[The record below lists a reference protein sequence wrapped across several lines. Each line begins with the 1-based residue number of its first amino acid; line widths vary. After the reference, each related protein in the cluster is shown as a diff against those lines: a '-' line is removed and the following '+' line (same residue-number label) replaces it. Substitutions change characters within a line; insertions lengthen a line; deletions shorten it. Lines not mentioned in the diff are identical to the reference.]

1 MRLRNAI
8 ALILL
13 LVVPASFAAD
23 DTAPKP
29 EATDTATSTSTST
42 ATSTSTSTGVSAPT
56 PAAPALPISI
66 PVTKGSFN
74 PAKRGIVLPPNP
86 KVMVIPVNDANTKE
100 GYIDEWQAAF
110 IERRLKTAKNE
121 KYDLVLLE
129 INTWGGLVDSC
140 SRINS
145 AIANCGV
152 PVVAYV
158 RTKAFSGGAI
168 LSLGCKAIVM
178 EPGSQIGGALAVY
191 MGHDL
196 NKDMR
201 IKENSTM
208 AASVK
213 VLCERNN
220 YPIPV
225 AQGMVDSG
233 IDVLET
239 NDPKQRFMT
248 NLDYD
253 IQGVKPIVLKK
264 WKAKG
269 EILTLTANE
278 AVNTGIACGTANEID
293 EVMLGLGIPSAKVE
307 LYDISAS
314 EKAARALSH
323 PLWRVLFVVI
333 GLISLFLELKS
344 PGHGAGYLGFALC
357 MGIFFWLQIFA
368 SNAGMIELV
377 LFGAGSALVA
387 LEIFVLPGVGVLGFA
402 GFVLLMASIVLSFL
416 PEGVSISNIWTGK
429 GQSWEM
435 ELLNKGLM
443 WSAITLISIV
453 GVVIVG
459 LLKGATLPGLSRMA
473 LTAQVGGTSKSG
485 GPAVPGGATANA
497 ARLVLDSLIGQ
508 NGTVETVLRPAGKVR
523 LNGVT
528 YDAVSEGGFLKPG
541 VPVVVVKT
549 SANSLV
555 VREQPV

>member
-1 MRLRNAI
+1 M

-13 LVVPASFAAD
+13 LAVSIACAAD
-23 DTAPKP
+23 APKL
-29 EATDTATSTSTST
+29 ESTDTSTATSTAST
-42 ATSTSTSTGVSAPT
+42 TSTSTSTGVGAATSPAP
-56 PAAPALPISI
+56 PLSI
-66 PVTKGSFN
+66 PVMKGSLN
-74 PAKRGIVLPPNP
+74 PAKHGLILPPNP
-86 KVMVIPVNDANTKE
+86 KVMVIPVNDENTKE

-110 IERRLKTAKNE
+110 IERRLKTARNE
-121 KYDLVLLE
+121 KYDLVVLE
-129 INTWGGLVDSC
+129 IDTWGGLVNSC
-140 SRINS
+140 NRINS
-145 AIANCGV
+145 AVANCGV
-152 PVVAYV
+152 PVIAYV

-178 EPGSQIGGALAVY
+178 EPGSQIGGALAID
-191 MGHDL
+191 MQGHDL

-213 VLCERNN
+213 VLCDRNN

-239 NDPKQRFMT
+239 NDLKQRFMT

-253 IQGVKPIVLKK
+253 IQGVKPVIIKK

-278 AVNTGIACGTANEID
+278 AVNTGIAAGTANDVD
-293 EVMLGLGIPSAKVE
+293 EVMLGLGVKPASME
-307 LYDISAS
+307 LFDISAS

-377 LFGAGSALVA
+377 LFGAGAALVA

-402 GFVLLMASIVLSFL
+402 GFVLLMSSIVLSFL

-429 GQSWEM
+429 GQDWEM
-435 ELLNKGLM
+435 QLLNKGLM

-473 LTAQVGGTSKSG
+473 LTAQVGGNVKSLG
-485 GPAVPGGATANA
+485 GPATPGGPA
-497 ARLVLDSLIGQ
+497 ASAAKLALDALVGQ
-508 NGTVETVLRPAGKVR
+508 NGTAETVLRPAGKVR

-541 VPVVVVKT
+541 VNVTVLRV
-549 SANSLV
+549 SANSLI
-555 VREQPV
+555 VRELIS